1 MKHYRDDSLVLNP
14 GSLRHQ
20 VIIQQPTYA
29 KGTSGAD
36 EPTWSTFVSGK
47 AFFDSPRARKYFAS
61 DRENVSK
68 TYGVEMHWQAGIDE
82 TMRLLFSGRTFE
94 IMDSV
99 DVEERH
105 RITYLHVQEIL

>member
-20 VIIQQPTYA
+20 VVIQQATYS

-36 EPTWSTFVSGK
+36 EPTWSTFCNAK
-47 AFFDSPRARKYFAS
+47 AFFDSPRARKWFGS
-61 DRENVSK
+61 DRENVRK
-68 TYGVEMHWQAGIDE
+68 TYPVEMHWQAGIVE
-82 TMRLLFSGRTFE
+82 TMRLLFNGRTFE
-94 IMDSV
+94 ILTAV

-105 RITYLHVQEIL
+105 RIMYLHVEEIL